1 MHAQKRI
8 LPFTLID
15 CTPTEASHAPDVN
28 SSLRREAAENAGG
41 IPLNEILRHVSSVA
55 PCRAVDFAGTLVA
68 QAHEK
73 CLRVLPNLQ
82 GSEAQI
88 ALAQELS

>member
-1 MHAQKRI
+1 
-8 LPFTLID
+8 
-15 CTPTEASHAPDVN
+15 
-28 SSLRREAAENAGG
+28 
-41 IPLNEILRHVSSVA
+41 VSPVA
-55 PCRAVDFAGTLVA
+55 PCRAVDFAGTLLA

-73 CLRVLPNLQ
+73 CLRVLRNLR